1 MSQNKNEAKDRAAK
15 SRVGDA
21 RYVAHVGVIAA
32 AYAVC
37 TLVAMMFLGSLAWG
51 PSNSAS
57 ARPCAC
63 WRCSRPRRFL
73 A

>member
-37 TLVAMMFLGSLAWG
+37 T
-51 PSNSAS
+51 PSI
-57 ARPCAC
+57 
-63 WRCSRPRRFL
+63 
-73 A
+73 